1 MVWIKRKKRRLDF
14 CAPAVDFRATFAC
27 MADPNPKLRVHFR
40 VPKPVAIK
48 KRGRPVGRV
57 AKYDAEIIRMN
68 NNRMLPSRIAE
79 LLCREHDLDPS
90 VMNRKSVE
98 RRLRTIRTKSLAVLA
113 PVNEDA
119 DIQARDAPKRCK

>member
-1 MVWIKRKKRRLDF
+1 
-14 CAPAVDFRATFAC
+14 
-27 MADPNPKLRVHFR
+27 MADPNPKLRVHFH
-40 VPKPVAIK
+40 VPKPVTIK

-98 RRLRTIRTKSLAVLA
+98 RRLWTIRTKSLAVLA

>member
-1 MVWIKRKKRRLDF
+1 M
-14 CAPAVDFRATFAC
+14 DFRATFAC
-27 MADPNPKLRVHFR
+27 MADPNPKLRVHFH

-48 KRGRPVGRV
+48 KRGCPVGRV

-90 VMNRKSVE
+90 VMNWKSVE
-98 RRLRTIRTKSLAVLA
+98 RRLQTIRTKSLAVLA